1 MSDAI
6 NPTKGSQQASMAT
19 PETPP
24 TLPPS
29 AALLLMMTG
38 YWMSKT
44 IYVAAKLGVADHL
57 ADGSRSAEELA
68 VATKAHAP
76 ALYRVLRALASIGIF
91 SEVAPGRFAL
101 TPMASLLRSGTP
113 NSMRALAIMYAEER
127 YRAWDDALYSVQ
139 TGRPAFDHAF
149 GATYFDYFATHPEA
163 SRIFNEAMVGWTTQL
178 TDAVVAA
185 YDFSSFG
192 VVADVGGGHG
202 ALLAAILKSSP
213 TTQGILFDLP
223 QVVESA
229 EPFLT
234 AAGVADR
241 CARVG
246 GDFFTDMPKG
256 ADAYVLAQILHDWDD
271 DRSLAILRQ
280 VRQVIPDQGKLLIVE
295 LVLPEGNEPFLG
307 KWLDLHM
314 LVLLGG
320 QERTVAQYTALLHA
334 AGFEMVEVVSTSE
347 PQSIIDA
354 RPV

>member
-1 MSDAI
+1 
-6 NPTKGSQQASMAT
+6 
-19 PETPP
+19 
-24 TLPPS
+24 
-29 AALLLMMTG
+29 MMTG
-38 YWMSKT
+38 YWMSKA
-44 IYVAAKLGVADHL
+44 IYVTARLGVADHL
-57 ADGSRSAEELA
+57 ASGPRSAEELA
-68 VATKAHAP
+68 VATQAHAP
-76 ALYRVLRALASIGIF
+76 ALYRVLRALASIGIR
-91 SEVAPGRFAL
+91 SEVVPGRFAL

-113 NSMRALAIMYAEER
+113 DSMRALAIMYGEDQ

-213 TTQGILFDLP
+213 ATLGILFDLP

-234 AAGVADR
+234 AAGVAGR
-241 CARVG
+241 CTRVG
-246 GDFFTDMPKG
+246 GDFFAAMPTG

-271 DRSLAILRQ
+271 ERSLAILRQ
-280 VRQVIPDQGKLLIVE
+280 IRQVIPDQGRLLIVE

-314 LVLLGG
+314 LVLL
-320 QERTVAQYTALLHA
+320 HA
-334 AGFEMVEVVSTSE
+334 ASFELAEVVSTSE
-347 PQSIIDA
+347 PQSIIEA